1 MCEARP
7 IRDTFRAPLLHI
19 LCAIQTEQVIFY
31 TSMTLE
37 TRFFTLSVDSL
48 YILGID
54 GYFKRVNPAFE
65 KLLGRSA
72 EELLAEPFIEF
83 IHPDDR
89 AATLQEIENAT
100 TGTPISSLENR
111 FQGKDGSYLWLEWT
125 VHPVLSEGVMYG
137 IGRDITQRK
146 QTEQVLKESE
156 ERFRLMA
163 DSAPVLIWI
172 SRTDK
177 LCYWFNKPWLNFTG
191 RTLEQE
197 FGNGWTEG
205 VHPDDFNRCL
215 NTYVTSFE
223 VRQPF
228 TMEYRLKRHDGE
240 YRWMVDKGT
249 PLYGIGGE
257 FTGYIGSCTDIT
269 ELKEVEEELRINRDR
284 LDLAIKA
291 SELGTFYCD
300 LPLDRIIWN
309 NKCKEHFWLPPE
321 AEVNFALFY
330 SIIHPDDREQT
341 QQAIDACVFERKGY
355 DIEYRTVAL
364 DGRTRWVRAI
374 GNCFYDESNNPIRF
388 DGITIDVTD
397 RKKAESE
404 QEALLKSERKARSLA
419 ERASRLKDEFLL
431 TLSHEL
437 RTPLNAI
444 LGWSQLLRK
453 GKMDVAKMARG
464 LDIIERNVRAQAH
477 LIDDLLDMSRII
489 SGKLRLNVQ
498 RVNIGAVIESALE
511 TVRLSAE
518 VKDIRLQKVLDPQ
531 AGIVSGDPE
540 RLQQIV
546 WNLLSNAIKFNPKG
560 GRVQVV
566 LERVNSHIEISV
578 IDTGQGIKPEFL
590 PYVFD
595 RFRQADAS
603 TTRNE
608 GGLGLGLAIVKQL
621 TELHGGSVRVKS
633 AGEGK
638 GAAFIIA
645 LPLVVVHPEA
655 VEPEDFDKDGT
666 MSASGDYQEPTLD
679 GVKVLVVDDEPD
691 ARELIQ
697 RVLEGCNAEV
707 ITASSVQEA
716 LEALSRFKPHVLISD
731 IGMPQ
736 EDGYQLIRKVRERQ
750 PDQGGMIPAV
760 ALTAYARAE
769 DRKRVLLSGYQM
781 HIAKPIEADE
791 LVAVVTSL
799 TSLMPKRQEGEPS
812 QGKN

>member
-1 MCEARP
+1 
-7 IRDTFRAPLLHI
+7 
-19 LCAIQTEQVIFY
+19 
-31 TSMTLE
+31 MTLE
-37 TRFFTLSVDSL
+37 ARFFTLSVDSL
-48 YILGID
+48 YILGTD
-54 GYFKRVNPAFE
+54 NYFKRVNPAFE

-72 EELLAEPFIEF
+72 EELLAEPFFKF

-89 AATLQEIENAT
+89 SATLREIQNAT
-100 TGTPISSLENR
+100 TDTPITSLENR
-111 FQGKDGSYLWLEWT
+111 FQCNDGSYVWLEWT
-125 VHPVLSEGVMYG
+125 VHSALSEGVRYG

-146 QTEQVLKESE
+146 QAEQALKESE

-163 DSAPVLIWI
+163 DSAPVFIWI
-172 SRTDK
+172 SGTDK
-177 LCYWFNKPWLNFTG
+177 RCYWFNKPWLNFTG

-197 FGNGWTEG
+197 FGNGWTKG
-205 VHPDDFNRCL
+205 VHPDDFDRCL

-228 TMEYRLKRHDGE
+228 TREYRLQRHDGE
-240 YRWMVDKGT
+240 YRWLVDKGIA
-249 PLYGIGGE
+249 LYGIGGE

-269 ELKEVEEELRINRDR
+269 ELKEVEEELRINRDQ

-300 LPLDRIIWN
+300 MPLERIIWN
-309 NKCKEHFWLPPE
+309 DKCNEHFWLPPGS
-321 AEVNFALFY
+321 EVDFALFY
-330 SIIHPDDREQT
+330 SIIHPDDRQKT
-341 QQAIDACVFERKGY
+341 RQAVEACVFERKGY
-355 DIEYRTVAL
+355 DIEHRTVAL

-374 GNCFYDESNNPIRF
+374 GNCFYDEANKPTRF
-388 DGITIDVTD
+388 DGITIDITD
-397 RKKAESE
+397 QKKAESE
-404 QEALLKSERKARSLA
+404 QETLLASERAARSTA

-444 LGWSQLLRK
+444 LGWSQILRK
-453 GKMDVAKMARG
+453 GKINAAKMAHG
-464 LDIIERNVRAQAH
+464 LEIIERNVRVQAH

-498 RVNIGAVIESALE
+498 RVDIRAVIESALE
-511 TVRLSAE
+511 TVHLSAE
-518 VKDIRLQKVLDPQ
+518 VKDIQLEKVFDPQ

-566 LERVNSHIEISV
+566 LECVNSHIEISV
-578 IDTGQGIKPEFL
+578 IDTGRGIKPEFL

-645 LPLVVVHPEA
+645 LPLVVVHPEV
-655 VEPEDFDKDGT
+655 VEPEDFDQKDAMT
-666 MSASGDYQEPTLD
+666 AAGDSWKPTLD
-679 GVKVLVVDDEPD
+679 GVKVLVVDDELD

-697 RVLEGCNAEV
+697 CVLEGCKAEV
-707 ITASSVQEA
+707 ITAASVQEA
-716 LEALSRFKPHVLISD
+716 LEALSRCKPHVLISD

-736 EDGYQLIRKVRERQ
+736 EDGYQLIRKVRKRHSS
-750 PDQGGMIPAV
+750 QGGLIPAV

-781 HIAKPIEADE
+781 HVAKPIEPDE
-791 LVAVVTSL
+791 LVAVVASL
-799 TSLMPKRQEGEPS
+799 TSLLPKRQDNEP
-812 QGKN
+812 